1 MPTPAKN
8 TRNLVTWRDTSD
20 GSHGI
25 VTHGLS
31 SPHYVEIQRGGAW
44 IVSTLDAKDKPVIVK
59 QGMARNVAK
68 AKGSSE
74 DAIRQLV
81 AGEDATDAQT
91 KATDTAPWIRTV
103 KIYFGLFLTVLACLI
118 FGRYL
123 LFYRPAMFARV
134 ILWGGASAFIAH
146 RLIVWFVEVAK
157 RVDYLTGRKASPP
170 ATPVQSKQQPMK
182 LPSLP
187 SGKRP
192 KALPSG
198 KR

>member
-1 MPTPAKN
+1 MATPAKN
-8 TRNLVTWRDTSD
+8 TRNLITWRDTLE

-25 VTHGLS
+25 VTHGLT
-31 SPHYVEIQRGGAW
+31 SPHYVEIQKGGAW
-44 IVSTLDAKDKPVIVK
+44 IVSTLDTKDKPVIVK

-74 DAIRQLV
+74 DAIRALV
-81 AGEDATDAQT
+81 TGEDATNEAT
-91 KATDTAPWIRTV
+91 KTNDTAPWVRTL
-103 KIYFGLFLTVLACLI
+103 KIYFGLSLLVLALLI
-118 FGRYL
+118 FGRWL
-123 LFYRPAMFARV
+123 LLYRPAMFARV
-134 ILWGGASAFIAH
+134 ILWGGASAYLSH
-146 RLIVWFVEVAK
+146 RIIVWFVDMAR

>member
-8 TRNLVTWRDTSD
+8 TRNLITWRDTSD

-25 VTHGLS
+25 VTHGLN
-31 SPHYVEIQRGGAW
+31 SPHYVQIQRGGAW
-44 IVSTLDAKDKPVIVK
+44 AVSTLDAKDKPVFVK
-59 QGMARNVAK
+59 QGTARNVSK
-68 AKGSSE
+68 AKRLAE
-74 DAIRQLV
+74 DAIKALV
-81 AGEDATDAQT
+81 TGEDTQNEATKTNDP
-91 KATDTAPWIRTV
+91 APWIRTV

-123 LFYRPAMFARV
+123 LFHRPAMFARV
-134 ILWGGASAFIAH
+134 VLWGGASAFIAH
-146 RLIVWFVEVAK
+146 RLIVWFVDMAR
-157 RVDYLTGRKASPP
+157 RVDYLTGRKASPA